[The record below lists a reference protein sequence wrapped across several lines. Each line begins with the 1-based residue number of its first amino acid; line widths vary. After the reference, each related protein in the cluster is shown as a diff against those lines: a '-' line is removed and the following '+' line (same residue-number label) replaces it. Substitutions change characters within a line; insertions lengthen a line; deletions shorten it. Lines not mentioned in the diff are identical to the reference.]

1 VRLLVACLCA
11 LAIVPAA
18 GAFDIAGERWP
29 GPTVAVWNTTGY
41 PLAVRDAMRAWN
53 GAGARIRLAQA
64 PSRKEADVIIRYGP
78 VRDQGESTVGY
89 GPNGSTVELARGLG
103 RVVAT
108 AIAAHE
114 LGHVLGLGHES
125 GRCSVMARVVDVGS
139 ASRCKI
145 AGCKELWRCLLKP
158 DDVAG
163 VRALYGRRSG
173 A

>member
-1 VRLLVACLCA
+1 MRLFAVILCA
-11 LAIVPAA
+11 LALVPVA
-18 GAFDIAGERWP
+18 GAFEISGERWP

-53 GAGARIRLAQA
+53 GSGARIRLVQA
-64 PSRKEADVIIRYGP
+64 PSPVQADVLIRYGK

-89 GPNGSTVELARGLG
+89 GPKGSTVQLARGLG

-108 AIAAHE
+108 AIATHE

-125 GRCSVMARVVDVGS
+125 RRCSVMAPVVDVGS
-139 ASRCKI
+139 ASHCRI
-145 AGCKELWRCLLKP
+145 AACKELWRCLLES
-158 DDVAG
+158 DDLAG

-173 A
+173 T

>member
-1 VRLLVACLCA
+1 MRLLVACLCA

-53 GAGARIRLAQA
+53 GAGARIRLVQA
-64 PSRKEADVIIRYGP
+64 PNQVEADVLIRYGS
-78 VRDQGESTVGY
+78 VREQGKSTVGY
-89 GPNGSTVELARGLG
+89 EAGGSTVQLARGLG

-108 AIAAHE
+108 TLATHE

-125 GRCSVMARVVDVGS
+125 RRCSVMAPVVDVGA
-139 ASRCKI
+139 ASRCRI
-145 AGCKELWRCLLKP
+145 AACRDLWRCLLEP

-163 VRALYGRRSG
+163 VRAVYGRRT
-173 A
+173 AA